1 MIYSIFLVSGVLNR
15 DSAYVFQ
22 ILFAYRLLQNTE
34 YSSLSYAVGPRW
46 LSILLYFILLYFTL
60 FLAMPIACGS
70 SWVRNR
76 TQASAMT
83 MSDP

>member
-1 MIYSIFLVSGVLNR
+1 MEVWLIYSIFLVSGVLNR

-46 LSILLYFILLYFTL
+46 LSILLYFTL

-76 TQASAMT
+76 TQATAMT